1 MIVIIL
7 TKLAFNINNTQRVY
21 KYTIEKK
28 TKNAVENEK
37 SH

>member
-7 TKLAFNINNTQRVY
+7 TKLAFNINTQRVY

-28 TKNAVENEK
+28 KPK
-37 SH
+37 MQ